1 MARIPLPRQSDL
13 PAEYQYLLSEDALG
27 ELELLQAIGSNPP
40 VLQTYMRHGT
50 ALWEHAGLTSREV
63 ELVILTIARELE
75 NEYEWHQHVGL
86 ARDVGVEHEEI
97 RAIGTDRVDEFDT
110 ADSALL
116 RYAKLAVR
124 RTVDDEA
131 HAEIGAHFD
140 DETIAGIAS
149 LVGHYLGTAVVIDAL
164 SLRPETAFVGWEPDD
179 ETIETYDRDDE

>member
-1 MARIPLPRQSDL
+1 MARITLPRQSDL
-13 PAEYQYLLSEDALG
+13 PEEYQYLLSEDALG

-50 ALWEHAGLTSREV
+50 ALWEHAGLSSRNV
-63 ELVILTIARELE
+63 ELVILAIARELE

-86 ARDVGVEHEEI
+86 ARDVGVEHPEI
-97 RAIGTDRVDEFDT
+97 RAIGTDRVDEFDP

-116 RYAKLAVR
+116 RYAKLAAR
-124 RTVDDEA
+124 RAVDDKA
-131 HAEIGAHFD
+131 HAEIENHFD